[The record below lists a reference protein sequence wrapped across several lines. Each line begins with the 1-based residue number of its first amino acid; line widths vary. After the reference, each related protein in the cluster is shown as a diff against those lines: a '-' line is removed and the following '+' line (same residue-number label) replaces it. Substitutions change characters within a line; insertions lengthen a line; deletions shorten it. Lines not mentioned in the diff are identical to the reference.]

1 MANMSKEAAQA
12 MLAEQRAAS
21 ERRRQA
27 AAARFDDG
35 LAAVRRL
42 VNIAK
47 GDTGQSRTVANFLL
61 AWWNA
66 GSCGGFDLTDLWA
79 VDGEIADDMVAVAL
93 LAPHDVHPED
103 GAAAEAEIAA
113 EMARKRV
120 RTANATAEV
129 TPR

>member
-79 VDGEIADDMVAVAL
+79 VDGEIADDMVAVARLVADRHEYPTAYGLGPDFEQIVADWRPEL
-93 LAPHDVHPED
+93 L
-103 GAAAEAEIAA
+103 
-113 EMARKRV
+113 KQ
-120 RTANATAEV
+120 
-129 TPR
+129 